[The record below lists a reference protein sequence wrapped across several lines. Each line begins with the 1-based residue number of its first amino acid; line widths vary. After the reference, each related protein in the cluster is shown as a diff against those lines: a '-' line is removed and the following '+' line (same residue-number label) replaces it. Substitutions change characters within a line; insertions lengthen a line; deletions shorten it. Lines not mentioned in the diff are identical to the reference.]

1 MEILEK
7 KSLPLESYFAVQ
19 TRKME
24 LTEEEFSRLDEDQRR
39 LYTRMNVRNKN
50 LYLFET
56 AKNAGVKN
64 YGK

>member
-1 MEILEK
+1 M
-7 KSLPLESYFAVQ
+7 ESYFAVQ